1 MKLIQSEGVETR
13 WQLPKEYITYFNGK
27 GVVQTTKQETGS
39 ESYSGK
45 KIPRAGMLLR
55 VRFSSVAPCLDYCES
70 YWVSLLPPE
79 T

>member
-45 KIPRAGMLLR
+45 S
-55 VRFSSVAPCLDYCES
+55 FN
-70 YWVSLLPPE
+70 
-79 T
+79 